1 MFHKGAGLLQ
11 SRRIRPLDKL
21 CIAFT
26 ALQTKNKER
35 HMRKD
40 RKVNN
45 DSIQVNYEDYP
56 FIITVMLVILCGAYK
71 LRDIFDSTVV
81 QLPFDSTS
89 I

>member
-1 MFHKGAGLLQ
+1 
-11 SRRIRPLDKL
+11 
-21 CIAFT
+21 
-26 ALQTKNKER
+26 
-35 HMRKD
+35 MRKD

>member
-1 MFHKGAGLLQ
+1 
-11 SRRIRPLDKL
+11 
-21 CIAFT
+21 
-26 ALQTKNKER
+26 
-35 HMRKD
+35 MRKD

-71 LRDIFDSTVV
+71 LWVNFDSTIV

-89 I
+89 IQFWFNFDSTAVWLFIKGH